1 MTDAAGEDSVS
12 AGADFPQYRRTA
24 DGRHAYRIMPDG
36 FTEVQRVGSRF
47 LIHEV
52 VATAYPEMLRIH
64 IMVTGDGGRYLPMTE
79 AEWAALWAQAAGAK

>member
-1 MTDAAGEDSVS
+1 
-12 AGADFPQYRRTA
+12 
-24 DGRHAYRIMPDG
+24 MPDG

-64 IMVTGDGGRYLPMTE
+64 AMLTGGDGLYLPMTE
-79 AEWAALWAQAAGAK
+79 TEWAALWAQAAGAK